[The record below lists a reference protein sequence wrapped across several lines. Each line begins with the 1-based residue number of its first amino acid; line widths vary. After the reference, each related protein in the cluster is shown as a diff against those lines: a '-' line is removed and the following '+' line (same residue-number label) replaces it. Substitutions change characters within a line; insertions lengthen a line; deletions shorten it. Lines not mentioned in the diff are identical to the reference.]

1 MTKAYSDDLR
11 ERVVAAMQSAVSCRR
26 VAARFGVVPSS
37 VVKWTDQARR
47 TACHSNDPRSVEQSA
62 PCRAEA
68 LACSRPCLGHALP

>member
-11 ERVVAAMQSAVSCRR
+11 ERVVAAMQSAESCRR

-47 TACHSNDPRSVEQSA
+47 TGSVSPAKMGGIAARSSSCTGAGCRVKCATA
-62 PCRAEA
+62 PM
-68 LACSRPCLGHALP
+68 